1 MPLIDLTYPTGTF
14 SPEARTALVDE
25 LTTVLLRAER
35 APDTDF
41 FRSIAWVHVHELPGG
56 CVLAAGRP
64 VTEPT
69 FRVQVTIP
77 EGALSDRRK
86 AELVSEA
93 TRVVSQA
100 AELGPED
107 GLRVWV
113 LIHEVPDGNWGAG
126 GQIVRFADLLRY
138 ASEERE
144 RPGSASAE
152 RPGSASAAVP
162 AS

>member
-1 MPLIDLTYPTGTF
+1 MPLIDLTYPAGTF
-14 SPEARTALVDE
+14 TAEARATLADD

-41 FRSIAWVHVHELPGG
+41 FRSIAWVHVHELPEG

-77 EGALSDRRK
+77 EGALSARRK

-93 TRVVSQA
+93 TRVVLTA
-100 AELGPED
+100 AGLGEAD
-107 GLRVWV
+107 ALRVWV
-113 LIHEVPDGNWGAG
+113 LVSEVPDGNWGAG
-126 GQIVRFADLLRY
+126 GQIVRFADLVAY
-138 ASEERE
+138 ATAERE
-144 RPGSASAE
+144 QPGNAAASLAPSA
-152 RPGSASAAVP
+152 
-162 AS
+162 

>member
-1 MPLIDLTYPTGTF
+1 MPLIDLTYPVGTL
-14 SPEARTALVDE
+14 SPEARTGLVDA

-41 FRSIAWVHVHELPGG
+41 FRSIAWVHVHELPAD

-93 TRVVSQA
+93 TRAVSERA
-100 AELGPED
+100 GLDPED

-126 GQIVRFADLLRY
+126 GRDRPLRR
-138 ASEERE
+138 SGPVCLDERDQ
-144 RPGSASAE
+144 PGSAVVE
-152 RPGSASAAVP
+152 AAPAP
-162 AS
+162 ASS